1 VNARNRTPVEVIA
14 EALTVHLGPSTART
28 AVRTFASRLG
38 LSPDQVSH
46 EDAPRLL
53 EALRPMLRTLLGP
66 RPADQVLDGIRG
78 DLR

>member
-1 VNARNRTPVEVIA
+1 VNPSKRPPSDVIA

-28 AVRTFASRLG
+28 AVRIFAGRIG
-38 LSPDQVSH
+38 LRPDEVSP

-66 RPADQVLDGIRG
+66 QPADTVLDGIRV